1 MMIRVTVV
9 ARFPNSKLEIF
20 VLYLETFERLRLIFV
35 LYLEALVL
43 IIPLFMICLENL
55 ELLLPV
61 HQSTSKSNAQVF
73 V

>member
-1 MMIRVTVV
+1 MIRLTVV
-9 ARFPNSKLEIF
+9 AHFPKSKLEVF
-20 VLYLETFERLRLIFV
+20 MLYLESLERLRLIFV
-35 LYLEALVL
+35 LYLETLVL

-61 HQSTSKSNAQVF
+61 HQTVSKSNAQVF